1 MVESRKC
8 MQIQAI
14 SLIDVSEKEKSK
26 VPLVIILSVVQRTI
40 IFEVDLTCGNS
51 SVFQFSRQFLQVK
64 VQFSYADVGC
74 PEVRIWASD
83 FR

>member
-1 MVESRKC
+1 MVESRKY

-40 IFEVDLTCGNS
+40 IIKVDLTFLS
-51 SVFQFSRQFLQVK
+51 SIFI
-64 VQFSYADVGC
+64 FSYPGN
-74 PEVRIWASD
+74 
-83 FR
+83 FL